1 VLGKRSQ
8 TDSFVPAE
16 MSGAVTVLPG
26 VELPGVAAIMV
37 AAAPPVVEV
46 TPWGIDAP
54 SAYTNFGPP
63 TSAPLALTSN
73 VVSLPAPHSAPLMAT
88 AMPMPMGVRL
98 AEDPSPNP
106 TSSTTTSRSRLYVLL
121 GAMLVAAGGA
131 AYYALAILPSVSS

>member
-37 AAAPPVVEV
+37 AGAAPAVEV

-54 SAYTNFGPP
+54 SGYANFGPP
-63 TSAPLALTSN
+63 TSAPLALTHN
-73 VVSLPAPHSAPLMAT
+73 VASLPAPHSAPLMAT

-98 AEDPSPNP
+98 SDGSSPSPTP
-106 TSSTTTSRSRLYVLL
+106 SSRSRLYVLL

>member
-1 VLGKRSQ
+1 MLGKRSQ

-63 TSAPLALTSN
+63 TSAPLTLTSN
-73 VVSLPAPHSAPLMAT
+73 LVSLPAPHSAPLMAT
-88 AMPMPMGVRL
+88 AMPMPTGLLIADPRL
-98 AEDPSPNP
+98 NP
-106 TSSTTTSRSRLYVLL
+106 TAPATTSRSRLYVLL